1 MLGCLQ
7 LRQQKSRLWRGFCC
21 FAGGWI
27 SPNLVDCPA
36 FPSGFC
42 MAFSSKSI
50 RLPGNNTTSNQFDLV
65 EVDVAL
71 SKEVFDSDRAPVVID
86 DGIITLLQ

>member
-1 MLGCLQ
+1 
-7 LRQQKSRLWRGFCC
+7 
-21 FAGGWI
+21 
-27 SPNLVDCPA
+27 
-36 FPSGFC
+36 

-65 EVDVAL
+65 EVDAAL

>member
-1 MLGCLQ
+1 VD
-7 LRQQKSRLWRGFCC
+7 C